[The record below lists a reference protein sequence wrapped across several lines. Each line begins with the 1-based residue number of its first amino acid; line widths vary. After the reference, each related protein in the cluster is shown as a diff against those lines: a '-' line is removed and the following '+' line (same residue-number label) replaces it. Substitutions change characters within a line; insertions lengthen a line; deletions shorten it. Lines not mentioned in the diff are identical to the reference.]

1 MGQKEVRRM
10 RNARHES
17 THQKTIKKKK
27 KKTGTVQQMHLREVI
42 NVVGASVVT

>member
-17 THQKTIKKKK
+17 THQKTK
-27 KKTGTVQQMHLREVI
+27 KKTDTVQQMHLRDVI
-42 NVVGASVVT
+42 NEVGASVVT